1 MFDIKPKY
9 LYQIY
14 RFALSDY
21 EKEKNEGTWND
32 KKVERVDEQTG
43 EIKGERT
50 VYIAKAENV
59 GQNMC
64 LDDKEINGKSFSILS
79 NQKTGKIAFMIDSV
93 KSFELEKG
101 IAFLGDSIK
110 IIKTMNC
117 DMAPSYLKFIRENLP
132 QSTIVVDKFHVMK
145 YVYDAVQQVRMEIRK
160 SIFEQ
165 MPKGKRRKKDEGL
178 LSDLEQLKKSKV
190 PLSRSKDLWSE
201 EQKELMQ
208 NLFLKYPKLE
218 EAYKLA
224 QEFKVWYSKDNSKKG
239 YLQINKELNQW
250 LEKLETS
257 TIKQFESC
265 SKMIQKHEEEIMNYF
280 KNPQTNAKAERLNGK
295 IERFLSNNYGTRDLD
310 FTLYRIKGYFS

>member
-9 LYQIY
+9 LYQVY

-50 VYIAKAENV
+50 VYIAKADNV

-79 NQKTGKIAFMIDSV
+79 NQKTGKIAFMIDSA

-101 IAFLGDSIK
+101 ILFLGDSIQR
-110 IIKTMNC
+110 IQTMNC
-117 DMAPSYLKFIRENLP
+117 DMSPSYLKFIRQNLP

-160 SIFEQ
+160 SIFEK
-165 MPKGKRRKKDEGL
+165 MPQRTKKKKRR
-178 LSDLEQLKKSKV
+178 
-190 PLSRSKDLWSE
+190 
-201 EQKELMQ
+201 
-208 NLFLKYPKLE
+208 
-218 EAYKLA
+218 
-224 QEFKVWYSKDNSKKG
+224 
-239 YLQINKELNQW
+239 
-250 LEKLETS
+250 
-257 TIKQFESC
+257 
-265 SKMIQKHEEEIMNYF
+265 
-280 KNPQTNAKAERLNGK
+280 
-295 IERFLSNNYGTRDLD
+295 
-310 FTLYRIKGYFS
+310 RIII

>member
-1 MFDIKPKY
+1 
-9 LYQIY
+9 
-14 RFALSDY
+14 
-21 EKEKNEGTWND
+21 
-32 KKVERVDEQTG
+32 
-43 EIKGERT
+43 
-50 VYIAKAENV
+50 
-59 GQNMC
+59 
-64 LDDKEINGKSFSILS
+64 
-79 NQKTGKIAFMIDSV
+79 
-93 KSFELEKG
+93 
-101 IAFLGDSIK
+101 
-110 IIKTMNC
+110 
-117 DMAPSYLKFIRENLP
+117 
-132 QSTIVVDKFHVMK
+132 MK

-165 MPKGKRRKKDEGL
+165 MLKGQRRKQDEGL

-201 EQKELMQ
+201 DQKELMQ

-239 YLQINKELNQW
+239 HLKINKELNQW

-310 FTLYRIKGYFS
+310 FTLYRIKGYFA

>member
-9 LYQIY
+9 LYQVY
-14 RFALSDY
+14 RFGLSDY
-21 EKEKNEGTWND
+21 EKEKEEKTWND
-32 KKVERVDEQTG
+32 KKVERVDDQTG

-59 GQNMC
+59 AESMC

-93 KSFELEKG
+93 RSYELEKG
-101 IAFLGDSIK
+101 FSFLGESTQK
-110 IIKTMNC
+110 IKTMNC
-117 DMAPSYLKFIRENLP
+117 DMAPSYLKFIRENIP

-145 YVYDAVQQVRMEIRK
+145 YVYDAVQQVRMEVRR

-165 MPKGKRRKKDEGL
+165 MPKGQRRKQDEGL

-201 EQKELMQ
+201 EQDELMQ

-218 EAYKLA
+218 QAYKLV

-239 YLQINKELNQW
+239 YLRINKELNQW
-250 LEKLETS
+250 LEKLEKS

-310 FTLYRIKGYFS
+310 FTLYRIKGYFA

>member
-9 LYQIY
+9 LYQVY
-14 RFALSDY
+14 RFGLSDY
-21 EKEKNEGTWND
+21 DKAKEEKTWND

-43 EIKGERT
+43 EIQAERT
-50 VYIAKAENV
+50 VYIAKSDNIGES
-59 GQNMC
+59 MC

-79 NQKTGKIAFMIDSV
+79 NQKTGKIAFMMDSV
-93 KSFELEKG
+93 RSYELEKG
-101 IAFLGDSIK
+101 IVFLGESTQK
-110 IIKTMNC
+110 IKTMNC

-145 YVYDAVQQVRMEIRK
+145 YVYDAVQQVRMEIRR

-165 MPKGKRRKKDEGL
+165 MPKGKRRKKDDEL

-201 EQKELMQ
+201 DQEELMQ

-218 EAYKLA
+218 QAHKLS

-239 YLQINKELNQW
+239 YLQINKELYQW
-250 LEKLETS
+250 FEKLETS
-257 TIKQFESC
+257 KIKQFESC
-265 SKMIQKHEEEIMNYF
+265 SKMIQKHEEEIFNYF

-295 IERFLSNNYGTRDLD
+295 IERFISNNYGTRDLD
-310 FTLYRIKGYFS
+310 FTLYRIKGYFA